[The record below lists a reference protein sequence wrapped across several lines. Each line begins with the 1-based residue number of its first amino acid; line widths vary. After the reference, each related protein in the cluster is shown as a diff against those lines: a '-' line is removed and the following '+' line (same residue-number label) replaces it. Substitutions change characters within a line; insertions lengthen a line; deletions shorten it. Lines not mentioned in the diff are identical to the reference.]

1 VSVTV
6 LLPGQ
11 LREDAGGLGE
21 VRLDEGALDGGTTLS
36 DVLDALGQRLP
47 LVERRVRDERG
58 ALRRH
63 VNAFVDGE
71 DVRWC
76 GGVHAPVRPG
86 SVVQLLPAVSG
97 G

>member
-6 LLPGQ
+6 LLPGP

-21 VRLDEGALDGGTTLS
+21 VEVLVRAGTLS
-36 DVLDALGQRLP
+36 DVLDELASRLP
-47 LVERRVRDERG
+47 LVERRVCDESG

-71 DVRWC
+71 DVRWS
-76 GGVHAPVRPG
+76 GGLATGVHAG
-86 SVVQLLPAVSG
+86 SVVRSG
-97 G
+97 STA

>member
-6 LLPGQ
+6 LLPGP
-11 LREDAGGLGE
+11 LREDAGGLGALH
-21 VRLDEGALDGGTTLS
+21 VALDDGTLS
-36 DVLDALGQRLP
+36 DVLDELAARLP

-71 DVRWC
+71 DVRWS
-76 GGVHAPVRPG
+76 GGLATAVRHG
-86 SVVQLLPAVSG
+86 SVVHLLPSVAG

>member
-6 LLPGQ
+6 LLPGP
-11 LREDAGGLGE
+11 LREDAGGLGD
-21 VRLDEGALDGGTTLS
+21 VDVSFDAGTLS
-36 DVLDALGQRLP
+36 DVLDELASRLP
-47 LVERRVRDERG
+47 LVERRVRDESG

-71 DVRWC
+71 DVRWS
-76 GGVHAPVRPG
+76 GGLATAIHPG
-86 SVVQLLPAVSG
+86 SVVHLLPSVSG

>member
-6 LLPGQ
+6 LLPGP
-11 LREDAGGLGE
+11 LREDAGGRGE
-21 VRLDEGALDGGTTLS
+21 VDVSLDGGTLG
-36 DVLDALGQRLP
+36 DVLDQLASALP
-47 LVERRVRDERG
+47 LVERRVRDESG

-71 DVRWC
+71 DIRWSGGLATAVRD
-76 GGVHAPVRPG
+76 G
-86 SVVQLLPAVSG
+86 SVVHLLPAVSG

>member
-21 VRLDEGALDGGTTLS
+21 VVVDGGATLAE
-36 DVLDALGQRLP
+36 VLDALRARLP
-47 LVERRVRDERG
+47 LVERRVRDETG

-76 GGVHAPVRPG
+76 GGVRAPVKPG